1 VVLHLKHLAKRD
13 RINPLHKDE
22 ANPMQE
28 PPQPTDPRVL
38 TMYQMAHHD
47 IWWAKTSLWRATN
60 WAFVI
65 LAALVGVAKLFYTA
79 DQLAIEATWPL
90 IAVAVLVGLAAGWYL
105 ARLHGD
111 IVTSR
116 SVVRN
121 VESRT
126 GVQDLRKAIRSE
138 TRSARRVRSDSK
150 RGIEFV
156 IAMMVAISTAL
167 LVVVL
172 YLTGDSG
179 TAASLASRVLLW
191 SLVWLL
197 MHLAPPTVEGEN
209 KKTSR

>member
-1 VVLHLKHLAKRD
+1 
-13 RINPLHKDE
+13 
-22 ANPMQE
+22 MQE
-28 PPQPTDPRVL
+28 LPQPTDPRVL

-60 WAFVI
+60 WALVL
-65 LAALVGVAKLFYTA
+65 LAALVGVAKLFYTR
-79 DQLAIEATWPL
+79 DQLAIETTWPL
-90 IAVAVLVGLAAGWYL
+90 VVVAVLVGLAAGWYL

-121 VESRT
+121 VESHT
-126 GVQDLRKAIRSE
+126 GIQDLRNEIRSE
-138 TRSARRVRSDSK
+138 VRSARRVRSDSK

-156 IAMMVAISTAL
+156 IAMMIAISAATF
-167 LVVVL
+167 VVVL

-179 TAASLASRVLLW
+179 NAASFASRVLLW

-197 MHLAPPTVEGEN
+197 IHLAPLAAAGAV
-209 KKTSR
+209 